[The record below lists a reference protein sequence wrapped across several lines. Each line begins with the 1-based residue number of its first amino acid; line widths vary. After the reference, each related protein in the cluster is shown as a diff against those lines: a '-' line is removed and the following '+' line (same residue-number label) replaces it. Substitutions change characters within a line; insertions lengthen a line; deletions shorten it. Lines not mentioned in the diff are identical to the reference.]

1 MPGVLVFAAGN
12 VTNDLTYR
20 ESARDQRHDFLS
32 FTMAANNGYLDE
44 NGEWK
49 QTGTVWLNVKAFGAL
64 ARNAR
69 AVIAKGRPVMVHGE
83 LKHETF
89 DGADGQRHSSL
100 DLKADAIGLNL
111 RMCASQYVGT
121 GERYRTIVPPPLETA
136 AGPAEAGAPDG
147 GTPPTGTAGAGEA
160 DGSPDGAGRD
170 GLVVVRGFDG
180 GADAEDAGREPAAVG
195 APDF

>member
-44 NGEWK
+44 NGQWK

-111 RMCASQYVGT
+111 RMCASQYVGK
-121 GERYRTIVPPPLETA
+121 GEPYRELAPQASGAVAEGASAEA
-136 AGPAEAGAPDG
+136 AGPA
-147 GTPPTGTAGAGEA
+147 
-160 DGSPDGAGRD
+160 GRE
-170 GLVVVRGFDG
+170 GLVVVGDF
-180 GADAEDAGREPAAVG
+180 ADEEAGREPAGVG
-195 APDF
+195 AAPDF

>member
-32 FTMAANNGYLDE
+32 FTMAANNGYLDD

-49 QTGTVWLNVKAFGAL
+49 QTSTVWLNVKAFGAL

-69 AVIAKGRPVMVHGE
+69 AVIAKGRPVIVHGE

-121 GERYRTIVPPPLETA
+121 GERYREVAPPPLETVGA
-136 AGPAEAGAPDG
+136 DPAAATASGAPGADGDPGGAPAGP
-147 GTPPTGTAGAGEA
+147 
-160 DGSPDGAGRD
+160 GRD
-170 GLVVVRGFDG
+170 GLVVQGF
-180 GADAEDAGREPAAVG
+180 AEDGEAAGREPAAVG
-195 APDF
+195 GAPDF

>member
-32 FTMAANNGYLDE
+32 FTMAANSGYLDD

-49 QTGTVWLNVKAFGAL
+49 QTSTVWLNVKAFGAL

-89 DGADGQRHSSL
+89 DGTDGQRHSSL

-121 GERYRTIVPPPLETA
+121 GERYREVVPQA
-136 AGPAEAGAPDG
+136 AGSAQTGAPAEDAGDRSAAQP
-147 GTPPTGTAGAGEA
+147 
-160 DGSPDGAGRD
+160 GRD
-170 GLVVVRGFDG
+170 GLVVVEGL
-180 GADAEDAGREPAAVG
+180 AGDEAGDREPATIG
-195 APDF
+195 GTPDY

>member
-1 MPGVLVFAAGN
+1 
-12 VTNDLTYR
+12 
-20 ESARDQRHDFLS
+20 
-32 FTMAANNGYLDE
+32 MAANNGYLDE

-121 GERYRTIVPPPLETA
+121 GERYRTIVP
-136 AGPAEAGAPDG
+136 
-147 GTPPTGTAGAGEA
+147 
-160 DGSPDGAGRD
+160 
-170 GLVVVRGFDG
+170 
-180 GADAEDAGREPAAVG
+180 
-195 APDF
+195 

>member
-32 FTMAANNGYLDE
+32 FTMAANNGYLDD

-49 QTGTVWLNVKAFGAL
+49 QTSTVWLNVKAFGAL

-69 AVIAKGRPVMVHGE
+69 AVIAKGRPVIVHGE

-121 GERYRTIVPPPLETA
+121 GERYREITPPLETA
-136 AGPAEAGAPDG
+136 AGGPAGTTAEAAAVGGATGGDDTGAP
-147 GTPPTGTAGAGEA
+147 PA
-160 DGSPDGAGRD
+160 RD
-170 GLVVVRGFDG
+170 GLVVVQDFADDG
-180 GADAEDAGREPAAVG
+180 EDAGRAPAVVGG

>member
-32 FTMAANNGYLDE
+32 FTMAANNGYLDD

-49 QTGTVWLNVKAFGAL
+49 QTSTVWLNVKAFGAL

-69 AVIAKGRPVMVHGE
+69 AVIAKGRPVIVHGE

-121 GERYRTIVPPPLETA
+121 GERYREITPPLETA
-136 AGPAEAGAPDG
+136 AGGPAGTMAGTTAEAAAVGGATGADD
-147 GTPPTGTAGAGEA
+147 TVAPPA
-160 DGSPDGAGRD
+160 RD
-170 GLVVVRGFDG
+170 GLVVVQDFADDG
-180 GADAEDAGREPAAVG
+180 EDAGRAPAVVGG

>member
-49 QTGTVWLNVKAFGAL
+49 QTSTVWLNVKAFGAL

-121 GERYRTIVPPPLETA
+121 GERYREVALPPLETVTA
-136 AGPAEAGAPDG
+136 APAAA
-147 GTPPTGTAGAGEA
+147 TAA
-160 DGSPDGAGRD
+160 DGDPGGAAVGPGGD
-170 GLVVVRGFDG
+170 GLVVVQGFG
-180 GADAEDAGREPAAVG
+180 EGEEAHREPAAVG

>member
-32 FTMAANNGYLDE
+32 FTMAANNGYLDD

-49 QTGTVWLNVKAFGAL
+49 QTSTVWLNVKAFGAL

-69 AVIAKGRPVMVHGE
+69 AVIAKGRPVIVHGE

-121 GERYRTIVPPPLETA
+121 GERYREVAPPPLETVSGRPDVERA
-136 AGPAEAGAPDG
+136 AAEDG
-147 GTPPTGTAGAGEA
+147 DA
-160 DGSPDGAGRD
+160 DGASPTSPRD
-170 GLVVVRGFDG
+170 GLVVVEGF
-180 GADAEDAGREPAAVG
+180 AEGEGAGREPAAVG
-195 APDF
+195 GAPDY

>member
-49 QTGTVWLNVKAFGAL
+49 QTGTLWLNVKAFGAL

-69 AVIAKGRPVMVHGE
+69 AVIAKGRPVIVHGE

-89 DGADGQRHSSL
+89 NGTDGNRHSSL

-111 RMCASQYVGT
+111 RMCASQYVGKGEPYREMAPSPAAVDASA
-121 GERYRTIVPPPLETA
+121 GERD
-136 AGPAEAGAPDG
+136 AEIDRHDGDG
-147 GTPPTGTAGAGEA
+147 GDRE
-160 DGSPDGAGRD
+160 
-170 GLVVVRGFDG
+170 VVVVGDFG
-180 GADAEDAGREPAAVG
+180 GEGLGQGEREPAAVG
-195 APDF
+195 GVPDF

>member
-32 FTMAANNGYLDE
+32 FTMAANNGYLDD

-49 QTGTVWLNVKAFGAL
+49 QTSTVWLNVKAFGAL

-69 AVIAKGRPVMVHGE
+69 AVIAKGRPVIVHGE

-121 GERYRTIVPPPLETA
+121 GERYREVTPPPLETVS
-136 AGPAEAGAPDG
+136 AGPDTAPATGDG
-147 GTPPTGTAGAGEA
+147 GVHGE
-160 DGSPDGAGRD
+160 GEPGRD
-170 GLVVVRGFDG
+170 GLVVVQGF
-180 GADAEDAGREPAAVG
+180 AEDGDAAGRESAAVG
-195 APDF
+195 GAPDY

>member
-20 ESARDQRHDFLS
+20 ESTRDQRHDFLS

-49 QTGTVWLNVKAFGAL
+49 QTSTVWLNVKAFGAL

-69 AVIAKGRPVMVHGE
+69 AVIAKGRPVIVHGE

-121 GERYRTIVPPPLETA
+121 GERYREIASPPLETA
-136 AGPAEAGAPDG
+136 AGGPDRDRAAGATPADDDSVRDPVHDGPAQDVVGEGDEAGRA
-147 GTPPTGTAGAGEA
+147 
-160 DGSPDGAGRD
+160 
-170 GLVVVRGFDG
+170 
-180 GADAEDAGREPAAVG
+180 PAAVG

>member
-111 RMCASQYVGT
+111 RMCASQYVGV
-121 GERYRTIVPPPLETA
+121 GERYREISPQATG
-136 AGPAEAGAPDG
+136 AG
-147 GTPPTGTAGAGEA
+147 PTGTPG
-160 DGSPDGAGRD
+160 
-170 GLVVVRGFDG
+170 
-180 GADAEDAGREPAAVG
+180 EDAGDGCAPQSGQEGVVADGFVSDESADREPAAVG
-195 APDF
+195 STPDY